1 MYSPLFNSQKK
12 RARLA
17 SVQVRIPG
25 DSDGKDK
32 GPSIYVTSIHLGEIL
47 VLIFVACLSVSILYD
62 DIVSPLVSPLD
73 HRTEPTRLIEIEA
86 IKNFLDP
93 VFASNS
99 PQIWTGDFNAL
110 TREDYPGW

>member
-1 MYSPLFNSQKK
+1 M
-12 RARLA
+12 
-17 SVQVRIPG
+17 RIPG
-25 DSDGKDK
+25 DSDEKDK
-32 GPSIYVTSIHLGEIL
+32 GTSIYVSSIHLGE
-47 VLIFVACLSVSILYD
+47 VSVWMFVPCLKVTVSHD
-62 DIVSPLVSPLD
+62 DIVSPLD

-93 VFASNS
+93 VFASDS